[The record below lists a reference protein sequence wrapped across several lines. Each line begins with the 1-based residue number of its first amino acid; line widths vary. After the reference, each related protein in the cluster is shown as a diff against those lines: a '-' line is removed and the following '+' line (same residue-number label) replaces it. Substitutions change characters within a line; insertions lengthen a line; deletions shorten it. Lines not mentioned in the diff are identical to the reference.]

1 MSEIKEYEERDGE
14 FIRILRYYPEGSLSF
29 QTTKQK
35 IDILNTVLFGRT
47 LFVNG
52 VLQSSVADEHL
63 YHMNLVTGVHEGLS
77 TKSRI
82 CILGGGEGATA
93 RAVLARLGERTDAHI
108 TMIDW
113 DTELVAHFR
122 EKEPR
127 WTTMFLGGNVFDDP
141 RLTVEHSDIFK
152 ILKEPRIYDCIYV
165 DLVDPDM
172 NDPMWT
178 GLFEKLL
185 DWMPEGGVITINAGG
200 CYPWDM
206 VAVDAIKILYSNL
219 NIPDWF
225 ISHSKIFVPSFGR
238 EWAFVRI
245 TVPPKG
251 AHFRMNHF
259 DMVPLDRQSC

>member
-1 MSEIKEYEERDGE
+1 MEMSEIKEFEERDGE
-14 FIRILRYYPEGSLSF
+14 FIRILRYYPEGSIRF
-29 QTTKQK
+29 QTAKQK

-47 LFVNG
+47 LFING

-63 YHMNLVTGVHEGLS
+63 YHMNLVSGVYEGLS

-93 RAVLARLGERTDAHI
+93 RAVLTRLGERANAHV

-113 DTELVAHFR
+113 DTELVEHFR
-122 EKEPR
+122 QNEPR
-127 WTTMFLGGNVFDDP
+127 WTTKFLGGNVFDDS

-152 ILKEPRIYDCIYV
+152 VLEEPRIYDCIYV

-172 NDPMWT
+172 NDPMWH
-178 GLFEKLL
+178 GLFAKLL

-206 VAVDAIKILYSNL
+206 SGVDAIKILYSNL
-219 NIPDWF
+219 NIPDNC
-225 ISHSKIFVPSFGR
+225 IAHSKVFVPSFGR

-245 TVPPKG
+245 TVPVKG
-251 AHFRMNHF
+251 TQFGMSYFNLF
-259 DMVPLDRQSC
+259 DINAC